1 MSDQQNES
9 SESSDLF
16 GPPPL
21 LRGENEALYAALLAE
36 VDSMI
41 EPKTI
46 MDRIDVR
53 DITDKIWESQRCKR
67 FEARLIESAC
77 VSALAHLLAP
87 IFGLDHTR
95 GFEAANRYYGQ
106 DALKRKN
113 AAKLLSDH
121 KITDEMILAK
131 ALAQVGGHV
140 GDFDRLITTRERSRH
155 NVFKDYQRRR
165 EQAAKLAKVEEE
177 NRKEPTSN
185 GADRVQAGIDAALEY
200 HQ

>member
-1 MSDQQNES
+1 MSDQQNGPA
-9 SESSDLF
+9 ESSDLF

-53 DITDKIWESQRCKR
+53 DITDKIWESQRYKR
-67 FEARLIESAC
+67 LEPQLIESASI
-77 VSALAHLLAP
+77 SALAHLLAP
-87 IFGLDHTR
+87 IFGLDHQR
-95 GFEAANRYYGQ
+95 GFEAANMYYGR
-106 DALKRKN
+106 DALQRKT
-113 AAKLLSDH
+113 AAQLLSH
-121 KITDEMILAK
+121 YKITDEMILAK

-140 GDFDRLITTRERSRH
+140 GNIDRLITARERSRH

-165 EQAAKLAKVEEE
+165 ENAAKLAKVEEA
-177 NRKEPTSN
+177 NRKDATSN
-185 GADRVQAGIDAALEY
+185 SADRVQAANDAAREY